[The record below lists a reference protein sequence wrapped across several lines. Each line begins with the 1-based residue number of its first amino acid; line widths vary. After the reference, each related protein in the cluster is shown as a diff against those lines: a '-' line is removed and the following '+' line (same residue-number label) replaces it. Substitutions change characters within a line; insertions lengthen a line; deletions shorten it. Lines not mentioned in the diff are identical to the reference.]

1 MKTPLKIALASSEV
15 APFAKTGG
23 LADVSGALPKYLT
36 RLGCDVK
43 VFMPKYVSVDD
54 SKWDLHYCADI
65 GEILIR
71 MGRVTR
77 SAHVLKSVIPGSEA
91 EIYFIECPHYYHRRH
106 IYTMDRDE
114 DERFILFCKAVI
126 EVMQRIQWAP
136 DVVHCNDWQT
146 GLIPIYLK
154 DNYNWDRMFD
164 RTACLYSI
172 HNIAYQGR
180 FSKDTLYRAEMRP
193 DQFYPGGPMEF
204 HDTFSFMKTGILS
217 SEIVTT
223 VSHTYAKEILTY
235 EYGNGMNDVL
245 WPRQNDLFGVLN
257 GIDYDEWNP
266 EKDKYIPHPFSQSD
280 LSGKEKNKK
289 FLLEQTHLT
298 YDPAKPVIGIVS
310 RLVGQKGFDLIE
322 KALPELMLLDAQWV
336 ILGSGEDRYEDM
348 FENLHH
354 ALPYKVWT
362 YIGYSNEL
370 AHRIE
375 AGADIF
381 LMPSHFEPCG
391 LNQMYSQRYG
401 TIPVVRKTGGLA
413 DTVWDWHEL
422 HSAGRGIGNG
432 FTFTDASPYAL
443 FTTLLRA
450 LETYK
455 DKTVWRK
462 IQQNAMAMDHSW
474 DASAQR
480 YIELYKMA
488 IQKRRAE

>member
-322 KALPELMLLDAQWV
+322 
-336 ILGSGEDRYEDM
+336 
-348 FENLHH
+348 
-354 ALPYKVWT
+354 
-362 YIGYSNEL
+362 
-370 AHRIE
+370 
-375 AGADIF
+375 
-381 LMPSHFEPCG
+381 
-391 LNQMYSQRYG
+391 
-401 TIPVVRKTGGLA
+401 
-413 DTVWDWHEL
+413 
-422 HSAGRGIGNG
+422 
-432 FTFTDASPYAL
+432 
-443 FTTLLRA
+443 
-450 LETYK
+450 
-455 DKTVWRK
+455 
-462 IQQNAMAMDHSW
+462 
-474 DASAQR
+474 
-480 YIELYKMA
+480 
-488 IQKRRAE
+488 